1 MRFGIGKR
9 VGGMYVGASV
19 SGSSILKFIYWFF
32 AWPFYLAYFMLVWPC
47 VKLYKYFKGRRF
59 LKKEEKAIIT
69 AAIPQTVTIDSVT
82 YTMSSAEARSMIQR
96 KKEIAD
102 DSIRLVQETKNPD
115 VFFERLEKAS
125 DSLRELAAAYTICG
139 VENNAEEVLQKFNAD
154 REGLINNFIQRYA
167 KDIRRKIYELS
178 TQKGKSN
185 KADVFRNV
193 LLEYEERM
201 SEENLEYMENLYA
214 EVKGLAE

>member
-19 SGSSILKFIYWFF
+19 GGSSILKFIYWFF
-32 AWPFYLAYFMLVWPC
+32 AWPFYLAYFILVWPF
-47 VKLYKYFKGRRF
+47 VKLYKHS
-59 LKKEEKAIIT
+59 KKKKDLLNT
-69 AAIPQTVTIDSVT
+69 TTPQTVTIDSVT
-82 YTMSSAEARSMIQR
+82 YTMSPAEARGLIQR
-96 KKEIAD
+96 QKEIAD

-185 KADVFRNV
+185 KADVFKNV

-201 SEENLEYMENLYA
+201 SELNLEYMENLYA
-214 EVKGLAE
+214 ELKGLAE

>member
-9 VGGMYVGASV
+9 VGGVYVGASA

-32 AWPFYLAYFMLVWPC
+32 AWPFYLAYFMLVWPF
-47 VKLYKYFKGRRF
+47 VKLYQHFK
-59 LKKEEKAIIT
+59 KKKVLINAT
-69 AAIPQTVTIDSVT
+69 APQTVTIDSVT
-82 YTMSSAEARSMIQR
+82 YTMSPAEARGLIQR

-125 DSLRELAAAYTICG
+125 DSLRELAAAYKICDI
-139 VENNAEEVLQKFNAD
+139 ENNAEEVLQKFNAD

-201 SEENLEYMENLYA
+201 SEGNLEYMENLYA
-214 EVKGLAE
+214 ELKGLAE

>member
-9 VGGMYVGASV
+9 VGGVYVGASA

-32 AWPFYLAYFMLVWPC
+32 AWPFYLAYFILVWPF
-47 VKLYKYFKGRRF
+47 VRLYKRSKKKKDF
-59 LKKEEKAIIT
+59 LNAT
-69 AAIPQTVTIDSVT
+69 TPQTVTIDSVT
-82 YTMSSAEARSMIQR
+82 YTMSSVEARSMIQR

-139 VENNAEEVLQKFNAD
+139 VENNAEEVLQKFNTD

-201 SEENLEYMENLYA
+201 SEGNLEYMENLYA
-214 EVKGLAE
+214 ELKGLAE

>member
-9 VGGMYVGASV
+9 VGGVYVGASA

-32 AWPFYLAYFMLVWPC
+32 AWPFYLAYFILVWPF
-47 VKLYKYFKGRRF
+47 VRLYKRSKKKKDF
-59 LKKEEKAIIT
+59 LNAT
-69 AAIPQTVTIDSVT
+69 TSQTVTIDSVT

-201 SEENLEYMENLYA
+201 SEGNLEYMENLYA
-214 EVKGLAE
+214 ELKGLAE

>member
-32 AWPFYLAYFMLVWPC
+32 AWPFYLAYFMLVWPF
-47 VKLYKYFKGRRF
+47 VRLYKRSKKKKDF
-59 LKKEEKAIIT
+59 LNAT
-69 AAIPQTVTIDSVT
+69 TPQTVTIDSVT

-201 SEENLEYMENLYA
+201 SEGNLEYMENLYA
-214 EVKGLAE
+214 ELKGLAE

>member
-9 VGGMYVGASV
+9 VGGVYVGASA

-32 AWPFYLAYFMLVWPC
+32 AWPFYLAYFMLVWPF
-47 VKLYKYFKGRRF
+47 VKLYQHFKR
-59 LKKEEKAIIT
+59 KKVLINAATSQT
-69 AAIPQTVTIDSVT
+69 ATIDSVT
-82 YTMSSAEARSMIQR
+82 YAMSPAEARSMIQR

-102 DSIRLVQETKNPD
+102 DSIRLVLETKNPD
-115 VFFERLEKAS
+115 VFFERLEKSS

-139 VENNAEEVLQKFNAD
+139 IENNTEEVLQKFNAD
-154 REGLINNFIQRYA
+154 KEGLINNFIQRYA

-201 SEENLEYMENLYA
+201 SSENLEYMENMYA
-214 EVKGLAE
+214 ELKELAE

>member
-9 VGGMYVGASV
+9 VGGVYVGASA

-32 AWPFYLAYFMLVWPC
+32 AWPFYLAYFILVWPF
-47 VKLYKYFKGRRF
+47 VRLYKRSKKKKDF
-59 LKKEEKAIIT
+59 LNAT
-69 AAIPQTVTIDSVT
+69 TPQTVTIDSVT

-201 SEENLEYMENLYA
+201 SEGNLKYMENLYA
-214 EVKGLAE
+214 ELKGLAE

>member
-9 VGGMYVGASV
+9 VGGVYVGASA

-32 AWPFYLAYFMLVWPC
+32 AWPFYLAYFILVWPF
-47 VKLYKYFKGRRF
+47 VRLYKRSKKKKDF
-59 LKKEEKAIIT
+59 LNAT
-69 AAIPQTVTIDSVT
+69 TPQTVTIDSVT
-82 YTMSSAEARSMIQR
+82 YTMSPAEARGLIQR

-102 DSIRLVQETKNPD
+102 DSIRLVLETKNPD

-201 SEENLEYMENLYA
+201 SEGNLEYMENLYA
-214 EVKGLAE
+214 ELKGLAE

>member
-9 VGGMYVGASV
+9 VGGVYVGASA

-32 AWPFYLAYFMLVWPC
+32 AWPFYLAYFILVWPF
-47 VKLYKYFKGRRF
+47 VRLYKRSKKKKDF
-59 LKKEEKAIIT
+59 LNAT
-69 AAIPQTVTIDSVT
+69 TPQTVTIDSVT

-201 SEENLEYMENLYA
+201 SEGNLEYMENLYV
-214 EVKGLAE
+214 ELKGLAE

>member
-9 VGGMYVGASV
+9 VGGVYVGASA

-32 AWPFYLAYFMLVWPC
+32 AWPFYLAYFMLVWPF
-47 VKLYKYFKGRRF
+47 VKLYQHFK
-59 LKKEEKAIIT
+59 KKKVLINAATSQT
-69 AAIPQTVTIDSVT
+69 ATIDSVT
-82 YTMSSAEARSMIQR
+82 YAMSPAEARSMIQR

-102 DSIRLVQETKNPD
+102 DSIRLVLETKNPD
-115 VFFERLEKAS
+115 VFFERLEKSS

-139 VENNAEEVLQKFNAD
+139 IENNTEEVLQKFNAD
-154 REGLINNFIQRYA
+154 KEGLINNFIQRYA

-201 SEENLEYMENLYA
+201 SSENLEYMENMYA
-214 EVKGLAE
+214 ELKELAE

>member
-9 VGGMYVGASV
+9 VGGVYVGASA
-19 SGSSILKFIYWFF
+19 SGSSILKFVYWFF
-32 AWPFYLAYFMLVWPC
+32 AWPFYLAYFMLVWPF
-47 VKLYKYFKGRRF
+47 VNLYQHFK
-59 LKKEEKAIIT
+59 KKKVLINAATSQT
-69 AAIPQTVTIDSVT
+69 ATIDSVT

-201 SEENLEYMENLYA
+201 SSENLEYMENMYA
-214 EVKGLAE
+214 ELKELAE

>member
-9 VGGMYVGASV
+9 VGGVYVGASA

-32 AWPFYLAYFMLVWPC
+32 AWPFYLAYFMLVWPF
-47 VKLYKYFKGRRF
+47 VKLYQHFK
-59 LKKEEKAIIT
+59 KKKVLINAATSQT
-69 AAIPQTVTIDSVT
+69 ATIDSVT
-82 YTMSSAEARSMIQR
+82 YAMSPAEARGLIQR

-154 REGLINNFIQRYA
+154 KEGLINNFIQRYA

-201 SEENLEYMENLYA
+201 SEGNLEYMENLYA
-214 EVKGLAE
+214 ELKGLAE

>member
-1 MRFGIGKR
+1 
-9 VGGMYVGASV
+9 MYVGASA

-32 AWPFYLAYFMLVWPC
+32 AWPFYLAYFILVWPF
-47 VKLYKYFKGRRF
+47 VRLSKRSKKKKDF
-59 LKKEEKAIIT
+59 LNAT
-69 AAIPQTVTIDSVT
+69 TPQTVTIDSVT
-82 YTMSSAEARSMIQR
+82 YTMSPAEARGLIQR

-139 VENNAEEVLQKFNAD
+139 VENNAEEGLQKFNAD

-201 SEENLEYMENLYA
+201 SEGNLEYMENLYA
-214 EVKGLAE
+214 ELKGLAE

>member
-9 VGGMYVGASV
+9 VGGVYVGASA

-32 AWPFYLAYFMLVWPC
+32 AWPFYLAYFILVWPF
-47 VKLYKYFKGRRF
+47 VRLYKRSKKKKDF
-59 LKKEEKAIIT
+59 LNAT
-69 AAIPQTVTIDSVT
+69 TPQTVTIDSVT
-82 YTMSSAEARSMIQR
+82 YTMSPAEARGLIQR

-139 VENNAEEVLQKFNAD
+139 IENNAEEVLQKFNAD

-201 SEENLEYMENLYA
+201 SEGNLEYMENLYA
-214 EVKGLAE
+214 ELKGLAE

>member
-9 VGGMYVGASV
+9 VGGMYVGASA

-32 AWPFYLAYFMLVWPC
+32 AWPFYLAYFMLVWPF
-47 VKLYKYFKGRRF
+47 VKLYQHFK
-59 LKKEEKAIIT
+59 KKKILIN
-69 AAIPQTVTIDSVT
+69 AATPQTVTIDSVT
-82 YTMSSAEARSMIQR
+82 YTMSPAEARGLIQR

-201 SEENLEYMENLYA
+201 SEGNLEYMENLYA
-214 EVKGLAE
+214 ELKGLAE

>member
-9 VGGMYVGASV
+9 VGGVYVGASA

-32 AWPFYLAYFMLVWPC
+32 AWPFYLAYFILVWPF
-47 VKLYKYFKGRRF
+47 VRLYKRSKKKKDF
-59 LKKEEKAIIT
+59 LNAT
-69 AAIPQTVTIDSVT
+69 TPQTVTIDSVT
-82 YTMSSAEARSMIQR
+82 YTMSPAEARGLIQR

-201 SEENLEYMENLYA
+201 SEGNLEYMENLYA
-214 EVKGLAE
+214 ELKGLAE